1 MAPRQNQRLA
11 RRVGR
16 GDTIRTCDFQYP
28 KLALYQAE
36 LHPDEVIF
44 GFQALPVATAGC
56 IIPFVDLLRKP
67 SPRYIVYMATPVSP
81 SDMVASPARLAR
93 RAHILEAAR
102 ALVKA
107 RAPEDF
113 DAVRS
118 PLCAIDVVMVAGS
131 PWLQDGLE
139 RDFAKDEAGYRKIGG
154 GANTPGQA
162 YFFRSSSNL
171 IHYLKRAGFYVPR
184 GSRPEPVPG
193 MACFFDWEDRGRF
206 NFTPDRAGIV
216 LDVRDGQVER
226 IVLASRSNGEIPGFS
241 VSVVDVV
248 RADQHDRALVGYSDL
263 P

>member
-1 MAPRQNQRLA
+1 MGPPHL
-11 RRVGR
+11 
-16 GDTIRTCDFQYP
+16 
-28 KLALYQAE
+28 
-36 LHPDEVIF
+36 
-44 GFQALPVATAGC
+44 
-56 IIPFVDLLRKP
+56 
-67 SPRYIVYMATPVSP
+67 P

-93 RAHILEAAR
+93 RAHIVEAAR
-102 ALVKA
+102 ALVNA
-107 RAPEDF
+107 RAPDDF

-162 YFFRSSSNL
+162 YFLRSSGNL

-206 NFTPDRAGIV
+206 NFTPDRMGIIV
-216 LDVRDGQVER
+216 DVKDGHIDT
-226 IVLASRSNGEIPGFS
+226 IVLARRDGPGKAAYS
-241 VSVVDVV
+241 VSTVDVV
-248 RADQHDRALVGYSDL
+248 RDDTHDTALIGYSDL

>member
-1 MAPRQNQRLA
+1 MACAGTRKGD
-11 RRVGR
+11 GR

-36 LHPDEVIF
+36 LHPDDDVF
-44 GFQALPVATAGC
+44 GFHVQDLC
-56 IIPFVDLLRKP
+56 IIHSSRLLRKAK
-67 SPRYIVYMATPVSP
+67 PRYIDGVATPVAP

-107 RAPEDF
+107 RAPADF

-118 PLCAIDVVMVAGS
+118 GLCAIDVVMVAGS

-162 YFFRSSSNL
+162 YFFRSSGNL

-216 LDVRDGQVER
+216 LDVKDGHIERVVLARRDGAVEDGGK
-226 IVLASRSNGEIPGFS
+226 AGYS
-241 VSVVDVV
+241 VFVVDVV
-248 RADQHDRALVGYSDL
+248 KADNYDRALIGYSDL